1 MAQVYFLQER
11 RIALTSSH
19 NAKIPA
25 VMPENTWYEAIIFFK
40 ELLEHCCTSNENVCK
55 SSFS

>member
-11 RIALTSSH
+11 RITLTSSH

-25 VMPENTWYEAIIFFK
+25 VMPENT
-40 ELLEHCCTSNENVCK
+40 
-55 SSFS
+55 